1 MENQQNKSG
10 IGFCI
15 RKIIHWHGGI
25 GNGKWQTVR
34 QKKKRGKKPGRKEK
48 TEAIPKGHEK
58 GTREKGGATFT
69 TVDPEK
75 VAKAI
80 GMDDTM

>member
-1 MENQQNKSG
+1 MHKKDNTLAWWNWE
-10 IGFCI
+10 
-15 RKIIHWHGGI
+15 
-25 GNGKWQTVR
+25 WQVANSKT
-34 QKKKRGKKPGRKEK
+34 KKKKGGKKPGRKEK

-80 GMDDTM
+80 GMDDAM